1 MSSPPSLDTLWRTQE
16 LWTAW
21 KGQAASC
28 TSTVLAWM
36 SCEPSSTVF
45 AWRQRGCLPP
55 TLGKHLHFWAAPV
68 GCRSRA
74 LLHVGNQESFKAT
87 FAFAFLTG
95 NAMLWPQISLQSFC
109 LCDLP
114 RYLTQAAYPSFSL
127 SLQQGCQCACV
138 KKGCAGFFLLQ
149 AKVQTKATFSLVGM
163 KRFPCFPLQ
172 QCYLSKAC
180 YLACLSS
187 REWSS
192 EGQNVYVIP
201 QVS

>member
-1 MSSPPSLDTLWRTQE
+1 MSPPAQSLRGGRGAVCRPPWADTCISE
-16 LWTAW
+16 L
-21 KGQAASC
+21 
-28 TSTVLAWM
+28 L
-36 SCEPSSTVF
+36 
-45 AWRQRGCLPP
+45 R
-55 TLGKHLHFWAAPV
+55 WAAEA
-68 GCRSRA
+68 GHFFTWEIRKA
-74 LLHVGNQESFKAT
+74 LKPLLPLHSSQ
-87 FAFAFLTG
+87 
-95 NAMLWPQISLQSFC
+95 AMLCFDLKSFC